1 MIDINGFN
9 AEKEQLLKAL
19 DDPLGSGLNGKALA
33 EAADSLLTAKTS
45 RIKSDTK
52 YEIWS
57 LIAGLALLALEP
69 VFIMAAHGN
78 DKLLGYAF
86 IAFGV
91 VLGIFGLVTL
101 GIGGIPIAL
110 IILLVLAIFIKL
122 LMKPMIYVFPV
133 IAIGLIIYYIKVQ
146 SDSKKQ
152 NKSDHANELD
162 KALASFRDEDEAFR
176 MGLIRRAGMIC
187 SEHRASMADYRSFIE
202 QLYSRFAEKHQYE
215 AVDSEFRDMK
225 AVEDK
230 RYRALADKIKAGGEA
245 APFRV
250 SFGQCVDLARNTVPL
265 NWWICPQGGGRY
277 LALMATPETAGAYI
291 EEADLDNRLKND
303 EFIGWLMPWEKRLFD
318 QEKGFFLLSV
328 AEAEQLRKN
337 VLQCR
342 GSDMLM
348 KQIQVKT
355 ELEMEDYSEN
365 CWWWLRDDG
374 DKDTKK
380 AYVDGDGIIH
390 PKGHRKAFSG
400 FAIRPAG
407 IIVL

>member
-1 MIDINGFN
+1 
-9 AEKEQLLKAL
+9 
-19 DDPLGSGLNGKALA
+19 
-33 EAADSLLTAKTS
+33 
-45 RIKSDTK
+45 
-52 YEIWS
+52 
-57 LIAGLALLALEP
+57 
-69 VFIMAAHGN
+69 
-78 DKLLGYAF
+78 
-86 IAFGV
+86 
-91 VLGIFGLVTL
+91 
-101 GIGGIPIAL
+101 
-110 IILLVLAIFIKL
+110 
-122 LMKPMIYVFPV
+122 
-133 IAIGLIIYYIKVQ
+133 IYYIKVQ

-152 NKSDHANELD
+152 NKSKHAKELD

-215 AVDSEFRDMK
+215 AVASEFRDMK

-230 RYRALADKIKAGGEA
+230 RYRDLADKIKEGGEA

-250 SFGQCVDLARNTVPL
+250 SFGQCVNLARNTVPL
-265 NWWICPQGGGRY
+265 SWWICPQGGGRY
-277 LALMATPETAGAYI
+277 LALMETPETAGAYI

-342 GSDMLM
+342 GSDILM